1 MVVARLGTQS
11 SFQAI
16 GKYVGGLVKSLEGA
30 MSVGNMEK
38 ISQTMDKVEKVFA
51 IVEVQSNL

>member
-1 MVVARLGTQS
+1 MGTQS

>member
-1 MVVARLGTQS
+1 M
-11 SFQAI
+11 
-16 GKYVGGLVKSLEGA
+16 GGLVKSLEGA